1 MSFLQ
6 NKILSMAEAREYP
19 KTICPSEVA
28 RALNHDELR
37 SLNCSDWRD
46 AMDPIRKEAWSMKER
61 RLLDITQKGEVV
73 SGDDLDQIRGPI
85 RLRRILR
92 D

>member
-6 NKILSMAEAREYP
+6 NKILSMAESREYP

-28 RALNHDELR
+28 RALNPDELR
-37 SLNCSDWRD
+37 SLDCSDWRE

-73 SGDDLDQIRGPI
+73 SGGDLDQIRGPI
-85 RLRRILR
+85 RLRRIPR